1 MGGGTVLAL
10 ERGWVTY
17 CRIYNRVVNLCLL
30 KTVMAMQE
38 RWRLMWRWRRWSVM
52 GGDGCGG
59 WRRWR
64 CILMGGRL
72 RSSTKSPA
80 YSQQKSKSRF
90 HAGCQTAAEIQ

>member
-1 MGGGTVLAL
+1 
-10 ERGWVTY
+10 
-17 CRIYNRVVNLCLL
+17 
-30 KTVMAMQE
+30 
-38 RWRLMWRWRRWSVM
+38 M